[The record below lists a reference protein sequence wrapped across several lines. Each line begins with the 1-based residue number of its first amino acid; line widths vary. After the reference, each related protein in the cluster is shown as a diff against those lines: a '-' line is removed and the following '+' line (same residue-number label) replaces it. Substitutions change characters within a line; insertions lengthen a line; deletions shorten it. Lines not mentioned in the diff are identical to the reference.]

1 MLDPWRIVFEEY
13 FEPNVVLPL
22 CAGYLKEW
30 CFTYHTRLWFFL
42 TVLCDPFCGLQKG
55 KYFGGQR
62 RKAIDS
68 LVWPL
73 PLGVVTLVTLLEAS
87 QFPPSVVLAF
97 EPSPRNII

>member
-1 MLDPWRIVFEEY
+1 VLDPWRIVFEEY

-30 CFTYHTRLWFFL
+30 CFTYLTRLWFFL
-42 TVLCDPFCGLQKG
+42 TLLCDPFCGLQKG

-68 LVWPL
+68 LVWSL
-73 PLGVVTLVTLLEAS
+73 PRGVVTLKPWKTVVCDVARSFPICAS
-87 QFPPSVVLAF
+87 CCVRL
-97 EPSPRNII
+97 

>member
-42 TVLCDPFCGLQKG
+42 TELCDPFCGLQKG

-73 PLGVVTLVTLLEAS
+73 PRGVVTLKSWKAVCDVARS
-87 QFPPSVVLAF
+87 
-97 EPSPRNII
+97 SPICGSCCARL